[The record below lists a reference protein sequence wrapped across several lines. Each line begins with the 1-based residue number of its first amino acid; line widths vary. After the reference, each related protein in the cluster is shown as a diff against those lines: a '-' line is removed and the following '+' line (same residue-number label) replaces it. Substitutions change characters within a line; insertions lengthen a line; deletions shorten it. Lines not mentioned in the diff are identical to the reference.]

1 MQVFVGGCVW
11 DYLYCPTSFRHL
23 SRFSMCVSVGGKVC
37 RKESHLAAVQWGWD
51 GENHVNSSI
60 DLYAKQPITPDVHTE
75 I

>member
-1 MQVFVGGCVW
+1 
-11 DYLYCPTSFRHL
+11 
-23 SRFSMCVSVGGKVC
+23 MCVSVGGKVC